1 MIIGAIV
8 FCAAAVRTAPQLI
21 NKLKEG
27 INVDAL
33 KTLSLLSERLFV
45 PTPMGVSFTLNVST
59 AAILKLEGMVKANS
73 LPELSDFLLRRP
85 YMNKKIEIMTDIKPR
100 YNGQLVCYF
109 QIKQILKNSIH

>member
-1 MIIGAIV
+1 V
-8 FCAAAVRTAPQLI
+8 FYTAAVRTAPQLI

-33 KTLSLLSERLFV
+33 KTLASVSESLFV
-45 PTPMGVSFTLNVST
+45 PTPMGVSLTLNVST

-85 YMNKKIEIMTDIKPR
+85 YMNRKIEIMTDITPR
-100 YNGQLVCYF
+100 LSLMHGNTTKLYN
-109 QIKQILKNSIH
+109 